1 MIPCIVATCNRE
13 LRDHEIATQQR
24 LCDPCAGQL
33 RSWLTSIPNLMIVLR
48 EGSMQRE
55 AAGSVGRSGTKT
67 APLPG
72 RLDTLNLIGPAA
84 VGRIDGPLE
93 DQCGDIP
100 IAATLA
106 GWVQVIIE
114 ERGAKGPAQATEV
127 ALAAW
132 LVLHLGWA
140 SQQRWVNDMR
150 DEIHSTMRAIWGI
163 TRLQPRTRAISR
175 PCPRC
180 DYMTLTR
187 TDHDLY
193 TRCSTCGTSYT
204 AQELGDDAARR
215 SVAA

>member
-1 MIPCIVATCNRE
+1 MTEPCIAATCSRE
-13 LRDHEIATQQR
+13 LRDHEIGHQLLCTPCCQQMR
-24 LCDPCAGQL
+24 A
-33 RSWLTSIPNLMIVLR
+33 WLTAIPNLMIVLR

-55 AAGSVGRSGTKT
+55 AAGSIGRSGTKT

-72 RLDTLNLIGPAA
+72 RLDTLNLLGPAA
-84 VGRIDGPLE
+84 TGRIDGPIE

-114 ERGAKGPAQATEV
+114 ERGAKSPAQVTEV

-140 SQQRWVNDMR
+140 SQQRWVNDMH

-163 TRLQPRTRAISR
+163 TRLQPHTRAISR

-180 DYMTLTR
+180 DQLGLSR
-187 TDHDLY
+187 IDGDQY
-193 TRCSTCGTSYT
+193 TRCSCCGTSYT
-204 AQELGDDAARR
+204 TQELCDDAERR
-215 SVAA
+215 AAA